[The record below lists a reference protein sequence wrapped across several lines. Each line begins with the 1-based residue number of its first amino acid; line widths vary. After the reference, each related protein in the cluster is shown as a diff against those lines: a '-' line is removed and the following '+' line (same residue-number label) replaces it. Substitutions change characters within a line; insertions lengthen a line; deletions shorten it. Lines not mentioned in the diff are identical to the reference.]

1 MNEEVEAIR
10 TVFIRSAADR
20 LRQQNERIVD
30 CVGKLTEDQVWLRGN
45 ENSNSVGNIVL
56 HLVGNLGQWV
66 LHGVG
71 GREDR
76 RDRDAEF
83 AARSGAT
90 KAELCAR
97 LNERVAEVIEIL
109 EEIPSSRLLE
119 MVQPQGYQV
128 PVMEVV
134 THITEHFYYHGGQV
148 LLLTKLYLNE
158 DLAYYRHL
166 GGNNKAHAQSV
177 P

>member
-10 TVFIRSAADR
+10 TAFIRSAVAR
-20 LRQQNERIVD
+20 LRQQNDRIVE
-30 CVGKLTEDQVWLRGN
+30 CVEKLTEVQVWSRGN

-76 RDRDAEF
+76 RDRDGEF
-83 AARSGAT
+83 AVRSGSSRS
-90 KAELCAR
+90 ELCAR
-97 LNERVAEVIEIL
+97 LNERVAEVIAIL
-109 EEIPSSRLLE
+109 EGIPSSRLLE
-119 MVQPQGYQV
+119 MVQPQGYEV

-166 GGNNKAHAQSV
+166 SGNNKEHSQSV